1 MNRWLEKL
9 GNAPS
14 SELPKVPKGGS
25 VSFGSASPGAFEEKN
40 ASGNRWL
47 AKLNKEPRH
56 LEKVPPAPAP
66 TVAEGSP
73 LALVVTPEPTEPKGA
88 PAPLQEVER
97 IIEVLVREVGRDLG
111 PDLVNLMRRAMGPL
125 DRGTRAALAAEI
137 DNAFEAAP
145 GIEQARE
152 QAAQAIRGRVGDPPP
167 ATLDDWLAW
176 IEARCPINADD
187 RHHLADRLKWLA
199 PAKLATTCRWYAQA
213 WAKAAADE
221 PEAHRQ
227 ENAGRRAANAS
238 LLAPRAATL
247 TKATHHP
254 RQQQN
259 GAPEPLPAGV
269 RMSWTLRVDGRRLAI
284 AGRPMTEEEALA
296 SARARWPGAD
306 VEVLTDAD

>member
-9 GNAPS
+9 VNTPGG
-14 SELPKVPKGGS
+14 ELTKVPKGGS

-47 AKLNKEPRH
+47 AKLNKAPRH

-66 TVAEGSP
+66 TAAEDSP
-73 LALVVTPEPTEPKGA
+73 LASVVTPEPAKPKGA

-97 IIEVLVREVGRDLG
+97 IIEVLAREAGRDIG
-111 PDLVNLMRRAMGPL
+111 PDLENLMRRAMGPL

-137 DNAFEAAP
+137 DDAFEAAQ
-145 GIEQARE
+145 GVEQARE
-152 QAAQAIRGRVGDPPP
+152 KAAQAIRGKVSDPPP
-167 ATLDDWLAW
+167 ATLGDWLGW

-187 RHHLADRLKWLA
+187 RRHLADRLKWLA

-238 LLAPRAATL
+238 LLTPKATTL

-259 GAPEPLPAGV
+259 GAQEPLPAGV

-284 AGRPMTEEEALA
+284 DGRPMTEEEALA

-306 VEVLTDAD
+306 VEVLNDAD